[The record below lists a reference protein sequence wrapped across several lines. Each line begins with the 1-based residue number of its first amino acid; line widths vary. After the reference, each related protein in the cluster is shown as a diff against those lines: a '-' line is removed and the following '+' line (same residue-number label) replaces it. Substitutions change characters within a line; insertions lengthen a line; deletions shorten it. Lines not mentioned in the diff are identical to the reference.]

1 MFKKIT
7 LSVLFS
13 ICISTMMWSQVG
25 IGTTDPKAMLDIQ
38 SSDNGI
44 LIPRVALTETS
55 DQSPISAPTPEIGLM
70 VFNTATINDVTPGFY
85 YWNGTTW
92 ERMGSGDSTAWALTG
107 NAGTNPGTAA
117 GENFIGT
124 SDNVNFIIGTN
135 GSERFNFTNNGRL
148 RAYGN
153 GSEGQPTFSWNGDT
167 NTGMWRPNADNLAFS
182 TNGAERMRISTNGNV
197 GVNTSNPIYKL
208 HLSNNAEN
216 IGATTLIGSINEG
229 NDGVSFLG
237 NNTNVLNNYNGIEGG
252 TSYSLNTSMT
262 AAIFGLAITNSGNG
276 IGVRGHSNSFQGIGV
291 RGSRTNS
298 GGPDTGWGGLFLN
311 DLGYTGGLYNASDSR
326 LKKNIQPINNATSI
340 LKQLNPVTYFYD
352 VEKYNSLGFN
362 EDLEYGLIAQ
372 EVKEILPTLVKEKS
386 LFIKSKSGVSQLNTT
401 EEGTSQN
408 FLMIDYS
415 RLTPILIQAVKEQQ
429 EIIESQENRIAKL
442 EALVNQL
449 INKK

>member
-1 MFKKIT
+1 QIF
-7 LSVLFS
+7 
-13 ICISTMMWSQVG
+13 
-25 IGTTDPKAMLDIQ
+25 A
-38 SSDNGI
+38 
-44 LIPRVALTETS
+44 TENYT
-55 DQSPISAPTPEIGLM
+55 EI
-70 VFNTATINDVTPGFY
+70 
-85 YWNGTTW
+85 
-92 ERMGSGDSTAWALTG
+92 
-107 NAGTNPGTAA
+107 
-117 GENFIGT
+117 
-124 SDNVNFIIGTN
+124 
-135 GSERFNFTNNGRL
+135 ERFNFTNNGRL